1 MLDWLLSTAFTIVDT
16 PMTWAEVLGFLTG
29 VLNVWLLV
37 RQNVANWAVG
47 IVNVLLLL
55 AVFWAYG
62 LYADAS
68 LQVLYVVL
76 GLLGWW
82 QWLYG
87 GQRRTRLEVSRTSSA
102 EWSGLAV
109 AGALATVAIWLVL
122 GRFTDSTVPLADA
135 VTTTLSLA
143 ATYLQTRK
151 KLESWWVWIVADV
164 IYVPLYLYK
173 GLWLTGALY
182 VVFMGLCV
190 AGLLAWRAA
199 LRERAVAADPVPA

>member
-1 MLDWLLSTAFTIVDT
+1 MLDWLLSTAFTVRDT

-47 IVNVLLLL
+47 ILNVLLLL
-55 AVFWAYG
+55 VVFWTYG

-68 LQVLYVVL
+68 LQLVYVAL

-82 QWLYG
+82 QWL
-87 GQRRTRLEVSRTSSA
+87 RRGTDGARLEVSRTTRA
-102 EWSGLAV
+102 EWTVLAV
-109 AGALATVAIWLVL
+109 VGMLATVALWLL
-122 GRFTDSTVPLADA
+122 LDRATDSTVPLPDA
-135 VTTTLSLA
+135 LTTVLSLA

-151 KLESWWVWIVADV
+151 KLESWWIWIVADL
-164 IYVPLYLYK
+164 IYIPLYLYK

-182 VVFMGLCV
+182 VVFLGLCV
-190 AGLLAWRAA
+190 AGLLSWQRALRGRAA
-199 LRERAVAADPVPA
+199 EPVPA

>member
-1 MLDWLLSTAFTIVDT
+1 MLDWLLSTAFTVRDT

-47 IVNVLLLL
+47 ILNVLLLMV
-55 AVFWAYG
+55 VFATSG

-82 QWLYG
+82 QWLRG
-87 GQRRTRLEVSRTSSA
+87 GDRGRLEVSRTTRA
-102 EWSGLAV
+102 EWTVLAV
-109 AGALATVAIWLVL
+109 AGVAATAGLWLLLDRV
-122 GRFTDSTVPLADA
+122 TNSTVPLPDA
-135 VTTTLSLA
+135 LTTVLSLV

-151 KLESWWVWIVADV
+151 RLESWWIWIIADL
-164 IYVPLYLYK
+164 IYIPLYLHK
-173 GLWLTGALY
+173 DLRLTAALY
-182 VVFMGLCV
+182 VVFLGLCV
-190 AGLLAWRAA
+190 AGLLAWQNA
-199 LRERAVAADPVPA
+199 LRARVPEPVAA